1 MEINKRQTLPF
12 VAAILMIVS
21 AFAFTP
27 VSAEASLSTDAS
39 GLYNNYSF
47 ASVNGTAEYTLTLT
61 NDGDT
66 DFTDLLVFPEFQH
79 MSWLAENVTFSDGST
94 TETVSF
100 PITSLVAGA
109 AQQLTVSVTVGQGV
123 QIDYPEVPMALH
135 IDDGSGARVGT
146 AEVTIVVT
154 NWIAYESNYPNQP
167 TVHDYAIGDK
177 HDYQLTVDNIAVT
190 KNSDNTTS
198 PMIIRDVILVQFSGI
213 SGWSVMSDDETW
225 HPFYGGQLEGMAEG
239 HSQTWNISIELTGNV
254 RAGPD
259 IINFQ
264 ASSTDPDDPMGGMP
278 YFQPYGLSVVP
289 VSASAWYGVGVSG
302 SGMRNADLSDGS
314 TIKNW
319 NVGVHNL
326 GNTEDTYSLS
336 WDVTG
341 VPLGWTVSAL
351 PDTSGEIDWQG
362 ISSFEVAV
370 TVPADALADTYGSFI
385 MTADSANSDAEGTT
399 ATQTFEIVVDQHYGV
414 SLSVEADTKE
424 ATPGS
429 TLDFSFDISN
439 TGNGED
445 TFAITVDGNPAW
457 NPTASQSDIT
467 VGAVSNGQFI
477 VSVTVPADRDAG
489 SDSGGISVT
498 VTSSDNKSANSLN
511 ITAAASQVYDIS
523 LHHYS
528 GSDGSVMV
536 SQDTSL
542 QIKLNVTND
551 GNGVDTLALSLTNAP
566 SWATLGA
573 ETLAIGKGQ
582 TMAIIVTLSPDTAA
596 LSGRDYTFQVV
607 ATSADG
613 SEWTSPDMTAEIEV
627 KETEG
632 EEVEEEVIET
642 EDDSPGFG
650 VLASLLAFAFV
661 VFNRRKD

>member
-12 VAAILMIVS
+12 VAAILMVVS

-27 VSAEASLSTDAS
+27 VSAEASLSADAS

-66 DFTDLLVFPEFQH
+66 DFTDIIVYPEFQH
-79 MSWLAENVTFSDGST
+79 MSWLAENVSFSDGST

-100 PITSLVAGA
+100 QIASLAAGA

-123 QIDYPEVPMALH
+123 HMDYPEVPMTLH
-135 IDDGSGARVGT
+135 VDDGSGARVGT
-146 AEVTIVVT
+146 AEVIIVVT
-154 NWIAYESNYPNQP
+154 NWIAYESNYPSQP
-167 TVHDYAIGDK
+167 TVYDYAIGDK

-190 KNSDNTTS
+190 KNFDNTTS
-198 PMIIRDVILVQFSGI
+198 PMAIRDVIQVQFSGI
-213 SGWSVMSDDETW
+213 AGWFVTSNDETW

-259 IINFQ
+259 VINFQ

-289 VSASAWYGVGVSG
+289 VSAAAWYGVGVSG

-319 NVGVHNL
+319 DVGVHNL
-326 GNTEDTYSLS
+326 GNAEDTYSLT

-351 PDTSGEIDWQG
+351 PDTSGGVDWQG

-370 TVPADALADTYGSFI
+370 TVPADALSGTHCIFT
-385 MTADSANSDAEGTT
+385 MRADSANSESN
-399 ATQTFEIVVDQHYGV
+399 ATQTFEIVADQHYGV
-414 SLSVEADTKE
+414 ALSVGADSKE
-424 ATPGS
+424 AEPGA
-429 TLDFSFDISN
+429 TVDFSFDVSN

-445 TFAITVDGNPAW
+445 TFAIVVDGNPAW

-467 VGAVSNGQFI
+467 IGAVSNGQFI

-489 SDSGGISVT
+489 SDSGEISVT
-498 VTSSDNKSANSLN
+498 VTSSDNKTVDSLN

-528 GSDGSVMV
+528 GSDGNVIV

-551 GNGVDTLALSLTNAP
+551 GNGVDTLTLSLTNAP

-632 EEVEEEVIET
+632 EEVVEEKVET

-661 VFNRRKD
+661 VFNHRKD

>member
-12 VAAILMIVS
+12 VAAILMVVS

-27 VSAEASLSTDAS
+27 VSAEASLSADAS

-66 DFTDLLVFPEFQH
+66 DFTDLLVYPEFQH
-79 MSWLAENVTFSDGST
+79 MSWLAENVSFSDGST

-100 PITSLVAGA
+100 QIPSLAAGA
-109 AQQLTVSVTVGQGV
+109 AQQLTVSVTIGQGV
-123 QIDYPEVPMALH
+123 QMDYSEVPMALH

-146 AEVTIVVT
+146 AEVIIVVT

-190 KNSDNTTS
+190 KNLDNTTS
-198 PMIIRDVILVQFSGI
+198 PMAIRDVIQVQFSGI

-225 HPFYGGQLEGMAEG
+225 HPFYGGQLEGMDADY
-239 HSQTWNISIELTGNV
+239 SNTWNISIELTGNV

-259 IINFQ
+259 VINFQ

-319 NVGVHNL
+319 DVGVHNL
-326 GNTEDTYSLS
+326 GNAEDTYSLT

-351 PDTSGEIDWQG
+351 PDTSGGVDWQG
-362 ISSFEVAV
+362 TSSFEVAV
-370 TVPADALADTYGSFI
+370 TVPADALSGTHCLFT
-385 MTADSANSDAEGTT
+385 MRADSANSEAN
-399 ATQTFEIVVDQHYGV
+399 ATQTFEIVADQHYGV
-414 SLSVEADTKE
+414 ALSVGADSKE
-424 ATPGS
+424 AEPGA
-429 TLDFSFDISN
+429 TVDFSFDVSN
-439 TGNGED
+439 TGYGED
-445 TFAITVDGNPAW
+445 TFAIVVDGNPAW

-498 VTSSDNKSANSLN
+498 VTSSDDEAADSLN
-511 ITAAASQVYDIS
+511 VTATASQVYDIS

-528 GSDGSVMV
+528 GSDGNVIV

-551 GNGVDTLALSLTNAP
+551 GNGVDTLTLSLTNAP

-632 EEVEEEVIET
+632 EEVVEEKVET

-650 VLASLLAFAFV
+650 VFASLLAFAFV

>member
-12 VAAILMIVS
+12 VAAILMVVS

-27 VSAEASLSTDAS
+27 VSAETSLSADAS

-61 NDGDT
+61 NDGDS
-66 DFTDLLVFPEFQH
+66 DFTDLIIYPEFQH
-79 MSWLAENVTFSDGST
+79 MSWLAENVSFSDGST

-100 PITSLVAGA
+100 QIPSLA
-109 AQQLTVSVTVGQGV
+109 AEAVQQLTVSVTIGQGV
-123 QIDYPEVPMALH
+123 QMDYSEVPMALH

-190 KNSDNTTS
+190 KNPDNTTS
-198 PMIIRDVILVQFSGI
+198 PMAIRDVIQVQFSGI

-225 HPFYGGQLEGMAEG
+225 HPFYGGQLEGMDADY
-239 HSQTWNISIELTGNV
+239 SNTWNISIELTGNV
-254 RAGPD
+254 HAGPD
-259 IINFQ
+259 VINFQ

-289 VSASAWYGVGVSG
+289 VSAAAWYGVGVSG

-319 NVGVHNL
+319 DVGVHNL
-326 GNTEDTYSLS
+326 GNAEDTYSLT

-341 VPLGWTVSAL
+341 IPLGWTVSAL
-351 PDTSGEIDWQG
+351 PDTSGGVGWQG
-362 ISSFEVAV
+362 TSSFEVAV
-370 TVPADALADTYGSFI
+370 TVPADALSGTHCLFT
-385 MTADSANSDAEGTT
+385 MRADSANSEAN
-399 ATQTFEIVVDQHYGV
+399 ATQTFEIVADQHYGV
-414 SLSVEADTKE
+414 ALSVGADSKE
-424 ATPGS
+424 AEPGA
-429 TLDFSFDISN
+429 TVDFSFDVSN

-445 TFAITVDGNPAW
+445 TFAIVVDGNPAW

-467 VGAVSNGQFI
+467 IGAVSNGQFI

-489 SDSGGISVT
+489 SDSGEISVT
-498 VTSSDNKSANSLN
+498 VTSSDNKTVDSLN

-528 GSDGSVMV
+528 GSDGNVIV

-551 GNGVDTLALSLTNAP
+551 GNGVDTLTLSLTNGP

-573 ETLAIGKGQ
+573 ETLAIGQGQ

-632 EEVEEEVIET
+632 EEVVEEKVET

-650 VLASLLAFAFV
+650 VFASLLAFAFV

>member
-47 ASVNGTAEYTLTLT
+47 ASVNGTADYTLTLT
-61 NDGDT
+61 NNGDT
-66 DFTDLLVFPEFQH
+66 DFIDIIVSPEFQH
-79 MSWLAENVTFSDGST
+79 VSWLADNVSFSDGST
-94 TETVSF
+94 TETASF
-100 PITSLVAGA
+100 GISNLAAGA
-109 AQQLTVSVTVGQGV
+109 VQQLSVSVTVGQGV
-123 QIDYPEVPMALH
+123 QIDYPEVFMNLH
-135 IDDGSGARVGT
+135 VDDGSGARVGT
-146 AEVTIVVT
+146 VEVIVVVT
-154 NWIAYESNYPNQP
+154 NWIAYESNYPSQP
-167 TVHDYAIGDK
+167 AVHDYAIGDK
-177 HDYQLTVDNIAVT
+177 HDYNLTVDNIAVT

-198 PMIIRDVILVQFSGI
+198 PMAIRDLIQVQFSGI

-225 HPFYGGQLEGMAEG
+225 HPFYGGQLEGMDADY
-239 HSQTWNISIELTGNV
+239 SNTWHISIELTGNV

-259 IINFQ
+259 VINFQ

-289 VSASAWYGVGVSG
+289 VSAAAWYGVGVSG
-302 SGMRNADLSDGS
+302 SGMRNADLSNGS

-319 NVGVHNL
+319 DVGVHNL
-326 GNTEDTYSLS
+326 GNAEDTFSLT

-351 PDTSGEIDWQG
+351 PDTSGELDWQG

-370 TVPADALADTYGSFI
+370 TVPVDALSGTHCVFSMD
-385 MTADSANSDAEGTT
+385 ADSANSEAS

-414 SLSVEADTKE
+414 ALSVGADSKE
-424 ATPGS
+424 AKPGA
-429 TLDFSFDISN
+429 TVDFSFDVSN

-445 TFAITVDGNPAW
+445 TFAIVVDGNPAW

-467 VGAVSNGQFI
+467 IGAVSNGQFI
-477 VSVTVPADRDAG
+477 VSVTIPADRDAG
-489 SDSGGISVT
+489 SDSGGVSVT
-498 VTSSDNKSANSLN
+498 VTSSDNKTVASLN
-511 ITAAASQVYDIS
+511 ITATASQVYDIS
-523 LHHYS
+523 IAHYF
-528 GSDGSVMV
+528 GSDGIVTV

-573 ETLAIGKGQ
+573 ESLAIGKGQ
-582 TMAIIVTLSPDTAA
+582 TMVIIVTLSPDTAA

-613 SEWTSPDMTAEIEV
+613 SGPWNSPDMTAEIEV

-632 EEVEEEVIET
+632 EEVVVEEVET

>member
-1 MEINKRQTLPF
+1 NF
-12 VAAILMIVS
+12 
-21 AFAFTP
+21 
-27 VSAEASLSTDAS
+27 
-39 GLYNNYSF
+39 
-47 ASVNGTAEYTLTLT
+47 
-61 NDGDT
+61 
-66 DFTDLLVFPEFQH
+66 
-79 MSWLAENVTFSDGST
+79 
-94 TETVSF
+94 
-100 PITSLVAGA
+100 
-109 AQQLTVSVTVGQGV
+109 
-123 QIDYPEVPMALH
+123 
-135 IDDGSGARVGT
+135 
-146 AEVTIVVT
+146 
-154 NWIAYESNYPNQP
+154 
-167 TVHDYAIGDK
+167 
-177 HDYQLTVDNIAVT
+177 
-190 KNSDNTTS
+190 
-198 PMIIRDVILVQFSGI
+198 
-213 SGWSVMSDDETW
+213 WSS
-225 HPFYGGQLEGMAEG
+225 
-239 HSQTWNISIELTGNV
+239 ELTGNV

-259 IINFQ
+259 VINFQ

-319 NVGVHNL
+319 DVGVHNL
-326 GNTEDTYSLS
+326 GNAEDTYSLT

-351 PDTSGEIDWQG
+351 PDTSGEVGWQG
-362 ISSFEVAV
+362 TSSFEVAV
-370 TVPADALADTYGSFI
+370 TVPADALSGTHCLFT
-385 MTADSANSDAEGTT
+385 MRADSANSEAN
-399 ATQTFEIVVDQHYGV
+399 ATQTFEIVADQHYGV
-414 SLSVEADTKE
+414 ALSVGADSKE
-424 ATPGS
+424 AEPGA
-429 TLDFSFDISN
+429 TVDFSFDVSN

-445 TFAITVDGNPAW
+445 TFAIVVDGNPAW

-467 VGAVSNGQFI
+467 IGAVSNGQFI

-489 SDSGGISVT
+489 SDSGEISVT
-498 VTSSDNKSANSLN
+498 VTSSDNKAVDSLN

-528 GSDGSVMV
+528 GSDGNVIV

-551 GNGVDTLALSLTNAP
+551 GNGVDTLTLSLTNAP

-573 ETLAIGKGQ
+573 ETLAIGQGQ

-632 EEVEEEVIET
+632 EEVVEEKVET

-650 VLASLLAFAFV
+650 VFASLLAFAFV

>member
-1 MEINKRQTLPF
+1 MKINKRQTLPF
-12 VAAILMIVS
+12 VAAILMVVS

-66 DFTDLLVFPEFQH
+66 DFIDIMVSPEFQH
-79 MSWLAENVTFSDGST
+79 VSWLGDNVSFSDGLT
-94 TETVSF
+94 TETGSF
-100 PITSLVAGA
+100 GISNLAAGA
-109 AQQLTVSVTVGQGV
+109 VQQLSVSVTVGQGV
-123 QIDYPEVPMALH
+123 QMDYSEVPMTLH
-135 IDDGSGARVGT
+135 VDDGSGARVGT
-146 AEVTIVVT
+146 AEVIIVVT
-154 NWIAYESNYPNQP
+154 NWIAYESNYPSQP
-167 TVHDYAIGDK
+167 AVHDYAIGDK

-190 KNSDNTTS
+190 KNPDNTTS
-198 PMIIRDVILVQFSGI
+198 PMAIRDVIQVQFSGI

-225 HPFYGGQLEGMAEG
+225 HPFYGGQLEGMDADY
-239 HSQTWNISIELTGNV
+239 SNTWNISIELTGNV

-259 IINFQ
+259 VINFQ

-289 VSASAWYGVGVSG
+289 VSAAAWYGVGVSG

-319 NVGVHNL
+319 DVGVHNL
-326 GNTEDTYSLS
+326 GNAEDTYSLT

-351 PDTSGEIDWQG
+351 PDTSGEVGWQG
-362 ISSFEVAV
+362 TSSFEVAV
-370 TVPADALADTYGSFI
+370 TVPADALSGTHCLFT
-385 MTADSANSDAEGTT
+385 MRADSANSEAN
-399 ATQTFEIVVDQHYGV
+399 ATQTFEIVADQHYGV
-414 SLSVEADTKE
+414 ALSVGADSKDAE
-424 ATPGS
+424 PGATV
-429 TLDFSFDISN
+429 DFSFNVSN

-445 TFAITVDGNPAW
+445 TFAIVVDGNPAW

-467 VGAVSNGQFI
+467 IGAVSNGQFI

-489 SDSGGISVT
+489 SDSGEISVT
-498 VTSSDNKSANSLN
+498 VTSSDNKTVDSLN

-528 GSDGSVMV
+528 GSDGNVIV

-551 GNGVDTLALSLTNAP
+551 GNGVDTLTLSLTNAP

-573 ETLAIGKGQ
+573 ETLAIGQGQ

-632 EEVEEEVIET
+632 EEVVEEKVET

>member
-12 VAAILMIVS
+12 VAAILMVVS

-61 NDGDT
+61 NDGDS
-66 DFTDLLVFPEFQH
+66 DFTDLLIFPEFQH
-79 MSWLAENVTFSDGST
+79 MSWLAENVSFSDGST

-100 PITSLVAGA
+100 QIASLAAGA

-123 QIDYPEVPMALH
+123 QMDYPEVFMALH
-135 IDDGSGARVGT
+135 VDDGSGARVGT
-146 AEVTIVVT
+146 AEVIIVVT
-154 NWIAYESNYPNQP
+154 NWIAYESNYPSQP
-167 TVHDYAIGDK
+167 TVYDYAIGDK

-190 KNSDNTTS
+190 KNFDNTTS
-198 PMIIRDVILVQFSGI
+198 PMAIRDVIQVQFSGI

-225 HPFYGGQLEGMAEG
+225 HPFYGGQLEGMDADY
-239 HSQTWNISIELTGNV
+239 SNTWNISIELTGNV

-259 IINFQ
+259 VINFQ

-289 VSASAWYGVGVSG
+289 VSAAAWYGVGVSG

-319 NVGVHNL
+319 DVGVHNL
-326 GNTEDTYSLS
+326 GNAEDTYSLT

-351 PDTSGEIDWQG
+351 PDTSGGVDWQG
-362 ISSFEVAV
+362 TSSFEVAV
-370 TVPADALADTYGSFI
+370 TVPADALSGTHCLFT
-385 MTADSANSDAEGTT
+385 MRADSANSEAN
-399 ATQTFEIVVDQHYGV
+399 ATQTFEIVADQHYGV
-414 SLSVEADTKE
+414 ALSVGADSKDAE
-424 ATPGS
+424 PGATV
-429 TLDFSFDISN
+429 DFSFNVSN

-445 TFAITVDGNPAW
+445 TFAIVVDGNPAW

-467 VGAVSNGQFI
+467 IGAVSNGQFI

-498 VTSSDNKSANSLN
+498 VTSSDDKAADSLN
-511 ITAAASQVYDIS
+511 ITATASQVYDIS
-523 LHHYS
+523 MAHYS
-528 GSDGSVMV
+528 GSDGSVVV

-632 EEVEEEVIET
+632 EEVVEEKVET

>member
-1 MEINKRQTLPF
+1 MEINKRQILPF
-12 VAAILMIVS
+12 VAAILMVVS

-61 NDGDT
+61 NDGDS
-66 DFTDLLVFPEFQH
+66 DFIDIMVSPEFQH
-79 MSWLAENVTFSDGST
+79 VSWLGDNVSFSDGLT
-94 TETVSF
+94 TETGSF
-100 PITSLVAGA
+100 GISNLAAGA
-109 AQQLTVSVTVGQGV
+109 VQQLSVSVTVGQGV
-123 QIDYPEVPMALH
+123 QMDYSEVPMTLH
-135 IDDGSGARVGT
+135 VDDGSGARIGT
-146 AEVTIVVT
+146 AEVIIVVT
-154 NWIAYESNYPNQP
+154 NWIAYESNYPSQP
-167 TVHDYAIGDK
+167 TVHDYVIGDK

-190 KNSDNTTS
+190 KNPDNTTS
-198 PMIIRDVILVQFSGI
+198 PMAIRDVIQVQFSGI

-225 HPFYGGQLEGMAEG
+225 HPFYGGQLEGMDADY
-239 HSQTWNISIELTGNV
+239 SNTWNISIELTGNV

-259 IINFQ
+259 VINFQ

-289 VSASAWYGVGVSG
+289 VSAAAWYGVGVSG

-319 NVGVHNL
+319 DVGVHNL
-326 GNTEDTYSLS
+326 GNAEDTYSLT

-351 PDTSGEIDWQG
+351 PDTSGGVGWQG
-362 ISSFEVAV
+362 TSSFEVAV
-370 TVPADALADTYGSFI
+370 TVPADALSGTHCLFT
-385 MTADSANSDAEGTT
+385 MRADSANSEAN
-399 ATQTFEIVVDQHYGV
+399 ATQTFEIVADQHYGV
-414 SLSVEADTKE
+414 ALSVGADSKE
-424 ATPGS
+424 AAPGA
-429 TLDFSFDISN
+429 TVDFSFDVSN

-445 TFAITVDGNPAW
+445 TFAIVVDGNPAW

-467 VGAVSNGQFI
+467 IGAVSNGQFI

-498 VTSSDNKSANSLN
+498 VTSSDDKAADSLN
-511 ITAAASQVYDIS
+511 ITATASQVYDIS
-523 LHHYS
+523 MAHYS
-528 GSDGSVMV
+528 GSDGSVVV

-632 EEVEEEVIET
+632 EEVVEEKVET